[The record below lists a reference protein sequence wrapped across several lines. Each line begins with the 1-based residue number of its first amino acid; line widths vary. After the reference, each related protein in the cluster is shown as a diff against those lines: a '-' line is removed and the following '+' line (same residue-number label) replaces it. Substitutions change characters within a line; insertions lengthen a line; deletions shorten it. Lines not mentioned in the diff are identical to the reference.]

1 MVFSPASKP
10 VPTALMA
17 GCAVI
22 VSLATLMVSEA
33 VDPVRAVAGLV
44 FVFVLVLTL
53 HKYKYGVLLTVL
65 LLPLSAS
72 RVVPR
77 EMLGFTGLNPFNLV
91 LLVTL
96 FLVLITRVLQPRK
109 LHLPAVSLPACL
121 YLLSLLFGTANG
133 LLHAGA
139 IPAYF
144 KSLQVISFDS
154 PSGYVLEILVK
165 PVLILLA
172 AYLVA
177 IGVANTRQPK
187 ALLAALFLSATV
199 LPLLLIAQVLL
210 AGTALSSMVGGG
222 ESLSGVH
229 VNELGLM
236 CNMAF
241 ALALFCFFSRGAG
254 GRRWW
259 LGLVLMVLATGILLT
274 FSRGAYLGLLTV
286 LTYFLYR
293 KRRFDFMLVGLIVV
307 PIAVMFLPEA
317 VMQRAATGLGS
328 GDVDTI
334 SAGRINDIWRPLLP
348 ELAASPLVGQGISS
362 VLWSEPA
369 RTSNF
374 FMVGRI
380 GHPHSAYLGM
390 LLDFGLAGGLV
401 ICLFFGHMWRSFM
414 LLARRHPDA
423 LWRDFF
429 SGAAACLLVLLVQGI
444 TDDRVTPT
452 IAQSNLWLAYGM
464 ALGMLGRRAI
474 TGTTGP
480 RAWCRPDAAMAPA
493 PIAPNR
499 SAHWPATAAAPA
511 ASDARFL
518 ENRGR

>member
-1 MVFSPASKP
+1 MVFPPASKP

-17 GCAVI
+17 GCAVV
-22 VSLATLMVSEA
+22 VSLVTWMTSEA
-33 VDPVRAVAGLV
+33 VDPVRAVAGL
-44 FVFVLVLTL
+44 FFAFVLVLTL
-53 HKYKYGVLLTVL
+53 HKYKYGVLMTIL

-77 EMLGFTGLNPFNLV
+77 EMLGLTGLNPFNLV
-91 LLVTL
+91 LLTTL

-121 YLLSLLFGTANG
+121 YLLCLFLGAANG
-133 LLHAGA
+133 LLHAGT

-144 KSLQVISFDS
+144 RSLQVISFDS
-154 PSGYVLEILVK
+154 PLGYVLEMLVK

-177 IGVANTRQPK
+177 IAVANARQPK
-187 ALLAALFLSATV
+187 ALLASLFLSATV
-199 LPLLLIAQVLL
+199 LPLLLITQVLL
-210 AGTALSSMVGGG
+210 TRTTLSSMVSGG

-236 CNMAF
+236 FNMAF

-254 GRRWW
+254 ARRWW
-259 LGLVLMVLATGILLT
+259 LGLVLAVLAAGILLT
-274 FSRGAYLGLLTV
+274 FSRGAYLGLVTV
-286 LTYFLYR
+286 LIFFLYR
-293 KRRFDFMLVGLIVV
+293 KKRLDLMLLGLLVL
-307 PIAVMFLPEA
+307 PLAVLFLPEA
-317 VMQRAATGLGS
+317 VMQRAATGLGN

-334 SAGRINDIWRPLLP
+334 SAGRVNDIWRPLLP
-348 ELAASPLVGQGISS
+348 EFAASPLIGQGISS

-374 FMVGRI
+374 FMAGRV

-390 LLDFGLAGGLV
+390 LLDFGLLGTLV
-401 ICLFFGHMWRSFM
+401 ICLFFSHMWRSFI

-429 SGAAACLLVLLVQGI
+429 SGAAACLLVLLVQGV
-444 TDDRVTPT
+444 TDDRATPT
-452 IAQSNLWLAYGM
+452 VAQSNLWLAYGI
-464 ALGMLGRRAI
+464 ALGMLGRRA
-474 TGTTGP
+474 TTASAGP
-480 RAWCRPDAAMAPA
+480 GGGSVPATAVAPA
-493 PIAPNR
+493 PTMP
-499 SAHWPATAAAPA
+499 SCFAHPPSMPAAPKVPSPEKA
-511 ASDARFL
+511 AR
-518 ENRGR
+518 